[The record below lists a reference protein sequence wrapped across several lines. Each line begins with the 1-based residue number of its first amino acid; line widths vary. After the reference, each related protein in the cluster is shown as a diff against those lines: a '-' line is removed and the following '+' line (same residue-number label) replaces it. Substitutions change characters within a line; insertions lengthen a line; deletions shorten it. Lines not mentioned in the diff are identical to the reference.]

1 MTPGELGEAAK
12 LYELLA
18 KVFGTGAA
26 PAILA
31 WWIWSSSRKR
41 EADPGAGIVGE
52 LRDDVK
58 AIRGDMADMKVRMAV
73 VETKLEERKDGS

>member
-18 KVFGTGAA
+18 KVFATGAA